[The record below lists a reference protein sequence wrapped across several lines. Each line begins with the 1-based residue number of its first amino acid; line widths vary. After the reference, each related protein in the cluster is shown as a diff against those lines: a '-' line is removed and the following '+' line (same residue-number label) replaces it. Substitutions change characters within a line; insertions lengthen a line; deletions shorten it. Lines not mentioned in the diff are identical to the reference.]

1 MTIPTGGAGGKM
13 MNDEFGIS
21 QRTLSVAFGD
31 SSPRGRAKRLA
42 NERLCGT
49 CNRQSLSPFGEAPFA
64 QGSLIRSMKL
74 NSEFRI
80 PNSEFIDTRA
90 PSVYNGNNGYR
101 IIYIAE
107 ACK

>member
-13 MNDEFGIS
+13 MNYEFGIP

-31 SSPRGRAKRLA
+31 SSPRVRAKGLA
-42 NERLCGT
+42 EERLCET

-64 QGSLIRSMKL
+64 QGSLIRRMKL
-74 NSEFRI
+74 NSAFRI
-80 PNSEFIDTRA
+80 PHFIDTRA

-107 ACK
+107 ACE